1 MSEQLLEKGEI
12 SAVNNVVNNSV
23 NNGVNNHENN
33 DTAVDLEAAFRE
45 SQVQEILD
53 QLDQELVGLK
63 SVKNKIKEMAALLL
77 VDRVRKS
84 LGLTAGA
91 VTLHMTFLGNPGM
104 GKTTVAMRMAE
115 ILHRLGYIRRE
126 NVMLVTRDDLVGQ
139 GIGQTAPKT
148 REVLNNA
155 MGGVLLID
163 EAYTLFRP
171 DHPGDFGLEAIE
183 ILMQVMENQ
192 RDDLVVIL
200 AGYKQQMEHFF
211 HSNPGMNSRIGLHI
225 EFNDYSVDDLM
236 VIAQSIV
243 KEQNYSFSPDAEN
256 AMREYLIRRRT
267 MPHFANAR
275 SVRNAIDRARLR
287 QANRL
292 LMTSDRQIIKQD
304 LITIEAADIL
314 ASRVFKEGVPDCE
327 SEN

>member
-1 MSEQLLEKGEI
+1 MTEQILEKQIDQNSEI
-12 SAVNNVVNNSV
+12 
-23 NNGVNNHENN
+23 
-33 DTAVDLEAAFRE
+33 DLEAAFQE
-45 SQVQEILD
+45 SHIQEILD
-53 QLDQELVGLK
+53 KLDQELVGLK
-63 SVKNKIKEMAALLL
+63 SVKNKIREMAALLL
-77 VDRVRKS
+77 VDRIRKS
-84 LGLTAGA
+84 LGLNAGA
-91 VTLHMTFLGNPGM
+91 PSLHMTFLGNPGM

-115 ILHRLGYIRRE
+115 ILYRLEYIRKE

-139 GIGQTAPKT
+139 GMGQTGPKT

-155 MGGVLLID
+155 MGGVLLVD
-163 EAYTLFRP
+163 EAYTLYRP

-200 AGYKQQMEHFF
+200 AGYKDHMDRFF

-225 EFNDYSVDDLM
+225 EFNDYGVESLM
-236 VIAQSIV
+236 TIAQSIV
-243 KEQNYSFSPDAEN
+243 TAQNYCFSPEAEK
-256 AMREYLIRRRT
+256 AFREYLIKRKT

-292 LMTSDRQIIKQD
+292 LSSGKLLEKQD

-314 ASRVFKEGVPDCE
+314 ASRVFREGVPDCE
-327 SEN
+327 TES

>member
-1 MSEQLLEKGEI
+1 MSEQVLEKDMM
-12 SAVNNVVNNSV
+12 SAV
-23 NNGVNNHENN
+23 GC
-33 DTAVDLEAAFRE
+33 DTAIDLEAAFRE

-53 QLDQELVGLK
+53 QLDQELVGLR

-91 VTLHMTFLGNPGM
+91 PTLHMTFLGNPGM

-126 NVMLVTRDDLVGQ
+126 NVILVTRDDLVGQ

-183 ILMQVMENQ
+183 IIMQVMENQ

-211 HSNPGMNSRIGLHI
+211 HSNPGMNSRIGIHI

-236 VIAQSIV
+236 VIAQTLL
-243 KEQNYSFSPDAEN
+243 KEQHYIFTPDADK
-256 AMREYLIRRRT
+256 AFREYLIRRKT

-292 LMTSDRQIIKQD
+292 LTTRGKEVTRQD
-304 LITIEAADIL
+304 LMNIEAEDIL
-314 ASRVFKEGVPDCE
+314 ASRVFREGMPDCD
-327 SEN
+327 SEG

>member
-1 MSEQLLEKGEI
+1 MFFYISRLQAIIKFISQGDSMTEQLLEKQIDHNSEI
-12 SAVNNVVNNSV
+12 
-23 NNGVNNHENN
+23 
-33 DTAVDLEAAFRE
+33 DLEAAFQE
-45 SQVQEILD
+45 SHIQEILD
-53 QLDQELVGLK
+53 KLDQELVGLK
-63 SVKNKIKEMAALLL
+63 SVKNKIREMAALLL
-77 VDRVRKS
+77 VDRIRKS
-84 LGLTAGA
+84 LGLNAGA
-91 VTLHMTFLGNPGM
+91 PSLHMTFLGNPGM

-115 ILHRLGYIRRE
+115 ILYRLEYIRKE

-139 GIGQTAPKT
+139 GMGQTAPKT

-155 MGGVLLID
+155 MGGVLLVD
-163 EAYTLFRP
+163 EAYTLYRP

-200 AGYKQQMEHFF
+200 AGYKDQMERFF

-225 EFNDYSVDDLM
+225 EFNDYGVDNLM

-243 KEQNYSFSPDAEN
+243 KAQNYCFSPDAEI
-256 AMREYLIRRRT
+256 AFREYLIKRKT

-292 LMTSDRQIIKQD
+292 LSSGKLLNKQD
-304 LITIEAADIL
+304 LITIEAVDIL
-314 ASRVFKEGVPDCE
+314 ASRVFREGVPDCE
-327 SEN
+327 TES

>member
-1 MSEQLLEKGEI
+1 MSEQVLETAALTTVTQDSEI
-12 SAVNNVVNNSV
+12 
-23 NNGVNNHENN
+23 
-33 DTAVDLEAAFRE
+33 DLEAAFQE
-45 SQVQEILD
+45 SHIQDILD
-53 QLDQELVGLK
+53 KLDQELVGLK

-77 VDRVRKS
+77 VDRIRKS

-91 VTLHMTFLGNPGM
+91 PSLHMTFLGNPGM

-115 ILHRLGYIRRE
+115 ILYRLEYIRKE
-126 NVMLVTRDDLVGQ
+126 HVMLVTRDDLVGQ
-139 GIGQTAPKT
+139 GMGQTGPKT

-163 EAYTLFRP
+163 EAYTLYRP
-171 DHPGDFGLEAIE
+171 DYPGDFGLEAIE

-200 AGYKQQMEHFF
+200 AGYKDHMERFF
-211 HSNPGMNSRIGLHI
+211 HSNPGMNSRIGIHI
-225 EFNDYSVDDLM
+225 EFNDYGVDSLM
-236 VIAQSIV
+236 TIAQSLV
-243 KEQNYSFSPDAEN
+243 KSQNYCFSPDAEK
-256 AMREYLIRRRT
+256 AFREYLIKRKT

-292 LMTSDRQIIKQD
+292 LSSGKKLNKQD
-304 LITIEAADIL
+304 LITIEAVDIL
-314 ASRVFKEGVPDCE
+314 ASRVFREGVPDCE
-327 SEN
+327 PES

>member
-1 MSEQLLEKGEI
+1 MSEQVLEAAAVTTVTQNGEIDLEK
-12 SAVNNVVNNSV
+12 
-23 NNGVNNHENN
+23 
-33 DTAVDLEAAFRE
+33 AFRE
-45 SQVQEILD
+45 SHVQDILD
-53 QLDQELVGLK
+53 KLDEELVGLK

-77 VDRVRKS
+77 VDRIRKS

-91 VTLHMTFLGNPGM
+91 PSLHMTFLGNPGM

-115 ILHRLGYIRRE
+115 ILYRLEYIRKE

-155 MGGVLLID
+155 MGGVLLVD
-163 EAYTLFRP
+163 EAYTLYRP

-200 AGYKQQMEHFF
+200 AGYKDHMEKFF
-211 HSNPGMNSRIGLHI
+211 HSNPGMNSRIGIHV
-225 EFNDYSVDDLM
+225 EFNDYSVDNLLI
-236 VIAQSIV
+236 IAQTILKS
-243 KEQNYSFSPDAEN
+243 QHYSFSPEAEQ
-256 AMREYLIRRRT
+256 AFREYLIKRKT

-292 LMTSDRQIIKQD
+292 LSSGKKLNKQD
-304 LITIEAADIL
+304 LITIEAVDIL
-314 ASRVFKEGVPDCE
+314 ASRVFREGVPDCE
-327 SEN
+327 PES

>member
-1 MSEQLLEKGEI
+1 MREQVVAQTAIQEKSSI
-12 SAVNNVVNNSV
+12 P
-23 NNGVNNHENN
+23 
-33 DTAVDLEAAFRE
+33 TIDLSNAFQE

-53 QLDQELVGLK
+53 QLDQELVGLRG
-63 SVKNKIKEMAALLL
+63 VKNKIKEMAALLL
-77 VDRVRKS
+77 IDRVRKS
-84 LGLTAGA
+84 LGLTAGMP
-91 VTLHMTFLGNPGM
+91 TLHMTFLGNPGM
-104 GKTTVAMRMAE
+104 GKTTVAKRMAE
-115 ILHRLGYIRRE
+115 ILHRLGYIQRE
-126 NVMLVTRDDLVGQ
+126 SVMLITRDDLVGQ
-139 GIGQTAPKT
+139 GIGQTAPKA

-171 DHPGDFGLEAIE
+171 DNPGDFGLEAIE

-192 RDDLVVIL
+192 RADLVVIL

-225 EFNDYSVDDLM
+225 EFSDYSIDDLM
-236 VIAQSIV
+236 IIARTILR
-243 KEQNYSFSPDAEN
+243 EQDYQFSPEAEN
-256 AMREYLIRRRT
+256 AFQEYLIRRKT

-287 QANRL
+287 QASRL
-292 LMTSDRQIIKQD
+292 LSTGSNHITRQD

-314 ASRVFKEGVPDCE
+314 ASRVFREGVPDCE
-327 SEN
+327 S

>member
-1 MSEQLLEKGEI
+1 MQQVEAI
-12 SAVNNVVNNSV
+12 NSV
-23 NNGVNNHENN
+23 PQ
-33 DTAVDLEAAFRE
+33 DTNVDLEAAFKE
-45 SQVQEILD
+45 SHVQDILD
-53 QLDQELVGLK
+53 QLDRELVGLK
-63 SVKNKIKEMAALLL
+63 AVKNKIKEMAALLL

-84 LGLTAGA
+84 LGLTAGPPS
-91 VTLHMTFLGNPGM
+91 LHMTFLGNPGM

-115 ILHRLGYIRRE
+115 ILHRLGYIRKN

-139 GIGQTAPKT
+139 GMGQTAPKT
-148 REVLNNA
+148 REVLNSA
-155 MGGVLLID
+155 MGGVLLVD

-192 RDDLVVIL
+192 RDDIVVIL
-200 AGYKQQMEHFF
+200 AGYKDHMERFF

-225 EFNDYSVDDLM
+225 EFNDYGVDDLM
-236 VIAQSIV
+236 VIAQAILKS
-243 KEQNYSFSPDAEN
+243 QHYCFSPDADK
-256 AMREYLIRRRT
+256 AFREYLIRRKT

-292 LMTSDRQIIKQD
+292 LGMGSKVTKQD
-304 LITIEAADIL
+304 LISIEAVDIL

-327 SEN
+327 QN

>member
-1 MSEQLLEKGEI
+1 MTEQLLEKQIGQNEGI
-12 SAVNNVVNNSV
+12 
-23 NNGVNNHENN
+23 
-33 DTAVDLEAAFRE
+33 DLEAAFQE
-45 SQVQEILD
+45 SHIQEILD
-53 QLDQELVGLK
+53 KLDQELVGLK
-63 SVKNKIKEMAALLL
+63 SVKNKIREMAALLL
-77 VDRVRKS
+77 VDRIRKS
-84 LGLTAGA
+84 LGLNAGA
-91 VTLHMTFLGNPGM
+91 PSLHMTFLGNPGM

-115 ILHRLGYIRRE
+115 ILYRLEYIRKE

-139 GIGQTAPKT
+139 GMGQTAPKT

-163 EAYTLFRP
+163 EAYTLYRP

-200 AGYKQQMEHFF
+200 AGYKDHMERLF
-211 HSNPGMNSRIGLHI
+211 HSNPGMNSSIRLHI
-225 EFNDYSVDDLM
+225 EFNDYGVDNLM

-243 KEQNYSFSPDAEN
+243 KAQNYCFSPDAEK
-256 AMREYLIRRRT
+256 AFREYLIKRKT

-292 LMTSDRQIIKQD
+292 LSSGKLLEKQD

-314 ASRVFKEGVPDCE
+314 ASRVFREGVPDCE
-327 SEN
+327 TES

>member
-1 MSEQLLEKGEI
+1 MTTQILNTVPAEQNQEI
-12 SAVNNVVNNSV
+12 
-23 NNGVNNHENN
+23 
-33 DTAVDLEAAFRE
+33 DLQAAFRD

-53 QLDQELVGLK
+53 KLDQELVGLK
-63 SVKNKIKEMAALLL
+63 SIKNKVREMAALLL
-77 VDRVRKS
+77 VDRIRKS
-84 LGLTAGA
+84 LGLMAG
-91 VTLHMTFLGNPGM
+91 VPSLHMTFLGNPGM

-115 ILHRLGYIRRE
+115 ILYRLEYIRRE

-148 REVLNNA
+148 REVLNSA
-155 MGGVLLID
+155 LGGVLLVD
-163 EAYTLFRP
+163 EAYTLYRP
-171 DHPGDFGLEAIE
+171 EHPGDFGLEAIE

-200 AGYKQQMEHFF
+200 AGYKDQMERFF

-225 EFNDYSVDDLM
+225 EFHDYSVDELM
-236 VIAQSIV
+236 IIAKSIV
-243 KEQNYSFSPDAEN
+243 SSQHYCFSPEAEK
-256 AMREYLIRRRT
+256 AFQEYLMRRKT

-287 QANRL
+287 QASRL
-292 LMTSDRQIIKQD
+292 LSSGKNLEKQD

-327 SEN
+327 TEN

>member
-1 MSEQLLEKGEI
+1 MSEQVLETTSISTVTEEREI
-12 SAVNNVVNNSV
+12 
-23 NNGVNNHENN
+23 
-33 DTAVDLEAAFRE
+33 DLESAFRE
-45 SQVQEILD
+45 SNVQEILD
-53 QLDQELVGLK
+53 KLDQELVGLK

-77 VDRVRKS
+77 VDRIRKS
-84 LGLTAGA
+84 LGLNAGA
-91 VTLHMTFLGNPGM
+91 PSLHMTFLGNPGM

-115 ILHRLGYIRRE
+115 ILYRLEYIRKE

-155 MGGVLLID
+155 MGGVLLVD
-163 EAYTLFRP
+163 EAYTLYRP

-200 AGYKQQMEHFF
+200 AGYKEQMEHFF
-211 HSNPGMNSRIGLHI
+211 HSNPGMNSRIGIHI
-225 EFNDYSVDDLM
+225 EFNDYSVDSLM
-236 VIAQSIV
+236 IIAQSIV
-243 KEQNYSFSPDAEN
+243 KNQNYCFSEDAEK
-256 AMREYLIRRRT
+256 AFREYLIKRKT

-292 LMTSDRQIIKQD
+292 LSSGKKLNKQD
-304 LITIEAADIL
+304 LITIEAVDIL
-314 ASRVFKEGVPDCE
+314 ASRVFQEGVPDCDPE
-327 SEN
+327 S

>member
-1 MSEQLLEKGEI
+1 MSEQVLEKET
-12 SAVNNVVNNSV
+12 NSTLPQ
-23 NNGVNNHENN
+23 
-33 DTAVDLEAAFRE
+33 DTAVDLKAAFRE
-45 SQVQEILD
+45 SHVQEILD
-53 QLDQELVGLK
+53 RLDEELVGLK
-63 SVKNKIKEMAALLL
+63 AVKNKIKEMAALLL

-84 LGLTAGA
+84 LGLMAGA
-91 VTLHMTFLGNPGM
+91 PTLHMTFLGNPGM

-115 ILHRLGYIRRE
+115 ILHRLGYIRKE
-126 NVMLVTRDDLVGQ
+126 HVMLVSRDDLVGQ

-155 MGGVLLID
+155 MGGVLLVD

-192 RDDLVVIL
+192 RDNLVVIL
-200 AGYKQQMEHFF
+200 AGYKDQMERFF
-211 HSNPGMNSRIGLHI
+211 HSNPGMNSRIGIHVD
-225 EFNDYSVDDLM
+225 FHDYGVDDLM
-236 VIAQSIV
+236 IIAQSIV
-243 KEQNYSFSPDAEN
+243 KAQHYCFSPDAEK
-256 AMREYLIRRRT
+256 AFGEYLIRRKQ

-292 LMTSDRQIIKQD
+292 LSSGKNLTKQD

-314 ASRVFKEGVPDCE
+314 ASRVFREGVPDCDPE
-327 SEN
+327 G

>member
-1 MSEQLLEKGEI
+1 MSEQVLEKTEI
-12 SAVNNVVNNSV
+12 SS
-23 NNGVNNHENN
+23 
-33 DTAVDLEAAFRE
+33 TATEDREIDLETAFRE
-45 SQVQEILD
+45 SHVQDILD
-53 QLDQELVGLK
+53 KLDQELVGLK
-63 SVKNKIKEMAALLL
+63 SVKSKIKEMAALLL
-77 VDRVRKS
+77 VDRIRKS
-84 LGLTAGA
+84 LGLNAGA
-91 VTLHMTFLGNPGM
+91 PSLHMTFLGNPGM

-115 ILHRLGYIRRE
+115 ILYRLEYIRKDS
-126 NVMLVTRDDLVGQ
+126 VILVTRDDLVGQ

-163 EAYTLFRP
+163 EAYTLYRP

-200 AGYKQQMEHFF
+200 AGYKTQMEHFF
-211 HSNPGMNSRIGLHI
+211 HSNPGMNSRIGIHI
-225 EFNDYSVDDLM
+225 EFNDYSVDSLM
-236 VIAQSIV
+236 IIAQSIV
-243 KEQNYSFSPDAEN
+243 KAQNYCFSPEAET
-256 AMREYLIRRRT
+256 AFREYLIRRKN

-287 QANRL
+287 QAHRL
-292 LMTSDRQIIKQD
+292 LNSGKKLNKQD

-327 SEN
+327 PES

>member
-1 MSEQLLEKGEI
+1 MSEQVVAQTAIQEKSPI
-12 SAVNNVVNNSV
+12 P
-23 NNGVNNHENN
+23 
-33 DTAVDLEAAFRE
+33 TIDLSNAFQE

-53 QLDQELVGLK
+53 QLDQELVGLRG
-63 SVKNKIKEMAALLL
+63 VKNKIKEMAALLL
-77 VDRVRKS
+77 IDRVRKS
-84 LGLTAGA
+84 LGLTAGMP
-91 VTLHMTFLGNPGM
+91 TLHMTFLGNPGM
-104 GKTTVAMRMAE
+104 GKTTVAKRMAE
-115 ILHRLGYIRRE
+115 ILHRLGYIQRE
-126 NVMLVTRDDLVGQ
+126 SVMLVTRDDLVGQ

-171 DHPGDFGLEAIE
+171 DNPGDFGLEAIE

-192 RDDLVVIL
+192 RADLVVIL

-225 EFNDYSVDDLM
+225 EFSDYSIDDLM
-236 VIAQSIV
+236 IIARKILQ
-243 KEQNYSFSPDAEN
+243 EQDYQFSPEAEN
-256 AMREYLIRRRT
+256 AFQEYLIRRKT

-287 QANRL
+287 QASRL
-292 LMTSDRQIIKQD
+292 LTAGSNHITRQD

-314 ASRVFKEGVPDCE
+314 ASRVFREGVPDCE
-327 SEN
+327 S

>member
-1 MSEQLLEKGEI
+1 MNEQILLEDAI
-12 SAVNNVVNNSV
+12 DHTTNATS
-23 NNGVNNHENN
+23 
-33 DTAVDLEAAFRE
+33 DTAIDLEAAFRE
-45 SQVQEILD
+45 SHIQEILEK
-53 QLDQELVGLK
+53 LDRELVGLR

-84 LGLTAGA
+84 LGLTALA
-91 VTLHMTFLGNPGM
+91 PTLHMTFLGNPGM

-115 ILHRLGYIRRE
+115 ILHRLGYIRKE
-126 NVMLVTRDDLVGQ
+126 HVMLVTRDDLVGQ
-139 GIGQTAPKT
+139 GMGQTGPKT
-148 REVLNNA
+148 REVLNSA
-155 MGGVLLID
+155 MGGVLLVD

-200 AGYKQQMEHFF
+200 AGYKEQMEHFF
-211 HSNPGMNSRIGLHI
+211 HSNPGMNSRIGIHI
-225 EFNDYSVDDLM
+225 EFNDYSVDNLM
-236 VIAQSIV
+236 IIAKSIL
-243 KEQNYSFSPDAEN
+243 EDQHYCFSTDAEL
-256 AMREYLIRRRT
+256 AFREYLIRRKA

-292 LMTSDRQIIKQD
+292 LTKRGQQITKQD
-304 LITIEAADIL
+304 LILIEAEDIL
-314 ASRVFKEGVPDCE
+314 ASRVFRDGVPDCE
-327 SEN
+327 ADES

>member
-1 MSEQLLEKGEI
+1 MSEQILEQETISTLIQDREI
-12 SAVNNVVNNSV
+12 
-23 NNGVNNHENN
+23 
-33 DTAVDLEAAFRE
+33 DLEAAFRE
-45 SQVQEILD
+45 SHVQGILD
-53 QLDQELVGLK
+53 KLDQELVGLK
-63 SVKNKIKEMAALLL
+63 SVKNKIREMAALLL
-77 VDRVRKS
+77 VDRIRKS

-91 VTLHMTFLGNPGM
+91 PSLHITFLGNPGM

-115 ILHRLGYIRRE
+115 ILYRLEYIRKE

-155 MGGVLLID
+155 LGGVLLID
-163 EAYTLFRP
+163 EAYTLYRP

-200 AGYKQQMEHFF
+200 AGYKDQMERFF

-225 EFNDYSVDDLM
+225 EFNDYGVDDLLL
-236 VIAQSIV
+236 IAQTIL
-243 KEQNYSFSPDAEN
+243 KAQNYCFSSDAEK
-256 AMREYLIRRRT
+256 AFREYLIKRKT

-292 LMTSDRQIIKQD
+292 LSSGKLLNKQD
-304 LITIEAADIL
+304 LITIEAVDIL
-314 ASRVFKEGVPDCE
+314 ASRVFKEGVPDCDP
-327 SEN
+327 EN

>member
-1 MSEQLLEKGEI
+1 MREQVVAQTAIQEKSPI
-12 SAVNNVVNNSV
+12 P
-23 NNGVNNHENN
+23 
-33 DTAVDLEAAFRE
+33 TIDLSNAFQE

-53 QLDQELVGLK
+53 QLDQELVGLRG
-63 SVKNKIKEMAALLL
+63 VKNKIKEMAALLL
-77 VDRVRKS
+77 IDRVRKS
-84 LGLTAGA
+84 LGLTAGMP
-91 VTLHMTFLGNPGM
+91 TLHMTFLGNPGM
-104 GKTTVAMRMAE
+104 GKTTVAKRMAE
-115 ILHRLGYIRRE
+115 ILHRLGYIQRE
-126 NVMLVTRDDLVGQ
+126 SVMLVTRDDLVGQ

-171 DHPGDFGLEAIE
+171 DNPGDFGLEAIE

-192 RDDLVVIL
+192 RADLVVIL

-225 EFNDYSVDDLM
+225 EFGDYSIDDLM
-236 VIAQSIV
+236 IIARKILQ
-243 KEQNYSFSPDAEN
+243 EQDYQFSPEAEN
-256 AMREYLIRRRT
+256 AFQEYLIRRKT

-287 QANRL
+287 QASRL
-292 LMTSDRQIIKQD
+292 LSTGSNHITRQD

-314 ASRVFKEGVPDCE
+314 ASRVFREGVPDCE
-327 SEN
+327 S

>member
-1 MSEQLLEKGEI
+1 MSEQVLEKEPTNTV
-12 SAVNNVVNNSV
+12 SQEVS
-23 NNGVNNHENN
+23 
-33 DTAVDLEAAFRE
+33 VDLEAAFQE
-45 SQVQEILD
+45 SHVQEILD
-53 QLDQELVGLK
+53 RLDQELVGLK
-63 SVKNKIKEMAALLL
+63 WVKNKIKEMAALLL

-84 LGLTAGA
+84 VGLTAGA
-91 VTLHMTFLGNPGM
+91 PTLHMTFLGNPGM
-104 GKTTVAMRMAE
+104 GKTTVAMGMAE
-115 ILHRLGYIRRE
+115 ILHRLGYIRKN

-139 GIGQTAPKT
+139 SIGQTAPKT

-200 AGYKQQMEHFF
+200 AGYKDQMEHFF

-225 EFNDYSVDDLM
+225 EFNDYSVDELM
-236 VIAQSIV
+236 IIAQSIL
-243 KEQNYSFSPDAEN
+243 KAQHYCFSPDAEK
-256 AMREYLIRRRT
+256 AFKEYLIRRRT

-287 QANRL
+287 QASRL
-292 LMTSDRQIIKQD
+292 LAMGSKRLTKQD
-304 LITIEAADIL
+304 LITIEAEDIL
-314 ASRVFKEGVPDCE
+314 ASRVFKEGVPDCPPQ
-327 SEN
+327 N

>member
-1 MSEQLLEKGEI
+1 MTEQLLEKQIGQNEGI
-12 SAVNNVVNNSV
+12 
-23 NNGVNNHENN
+23 
-33 DTAVDLEAAFRE
+33 DLEAAFQE
-45 SQVQEILD
+45 SHIQEILD
-53 QLDQELVGLK
+53 KLDQELVGLK
-63 SVKNKIKEMAALLL
+63 SVKNKIREMAALLL
-77 VDRVRKS
+77 VDRIRKG
-84 LGLTAGA
+84 LGLNAGA
-91 VTLHMTFLGNPGM
+91 PSLHMTFLGNPGM

-115 ILHRLGYIRRE
+115 ILYRLEYIRKE

-139 GIGQTAPKT
+139 GMGQTAPKT

-155 MGGVLLID
+155 MGGVLLVD
-163 EAYTLFRP
+163 EAYTLYRP

-200 AGYKQQMEHFF
+200 AGYKDHMERFF

-225 EFNDYSVDDLM
+225 EFNDYGVDNLM

-243 KEQNYSFSPDAEN
+243 KAQNYCFSPDAEK
-256 AMREYLIRRRT
+256 AFREYLIKRKT

-292 LMTSDRQIIKQD
+292 LSSGKLLEKQD

-314 ASRVFKEGVPDCE
+314 ASRVFREGVPDCE
-327 SEN
+327 TES

>member
-1 MSEQLLEKGEI
+1 MTEQILEKQIDQNNEI
-12 SAVNNVVNNSV
+12 
-23 NNGVNNHENN
+23 
-33 DTAVDLEAAFRE
+33 DLEAAFQE
-45 SQVQEILD
+45 SHIQEILD
-53 QLDQELVGLK
+53 KLDQELVGLK
-63 SVKNKIKEMAALLL
+63 SVKNKIREMAALLL
-77 VDRVRKS
+77 VDRIRKG
-84 LGLTAGA
+84 LGLNAGA
-91 VTLHMTFLGNPGM
+91 PSLHMTFLGNPGM

-115 ILHRLGYIRRE
+115 ILYRLEYIRKE

-139 GIGQTAPKT
+139 GMGQTAPKT

-155 MGGVLLID
+155 MGGVLLVD
-163 EAYTLFRP
+163 EAYTLYRP

-200 AGYKQQMEHFF
+200 AGYKDHMDRFF

-225 EFNDYSVDDLM
+225 EFNDYGVDNLM

-243 KEQNYSFSPDAEN
+243 KAQNYCFSPDAEK
-256 AMREYLIRRRT
+256 AFREYLIKRKT

-275 SVRNAIDRARLR
+275 SVRNAIDRTRLR

-292 LMTSDRQIIKQD
+292 LSSGKLLNKQD
-304 LITIEAADIL
+304 LITIEAVDIL
-314 ASRVFKEGVPDCE
+314 ASRVFREGVPDCE
-327 SEN
+327 TES

>member
-1 MSEQLLEKGEI
+1 MTEQLLEKQIGQNEGI
-12 SAVNNVVNNSV
+12 
-23 NNGVNNHENN
+23 
-33 DTAVDLEAAFRE
+33 DLEAAFQE
-45 SQVQEILD
+45 SHIQEILD
-53 QLDQELVGLK
+53 KLDQELVGLK
-63 SVKNKIKEMAALLL
+63 SVKNKIREMAALLL
-77 VDRVRKS
+77 VDRIRKG
-84 LGLTAGA
+84 LGLNAGA
-91 VTLHMTFLGNPGM
+91 PSLHMTFLGNPGM

-115 ILHRLGYIRRE
+115 ILYRLEYIRKD

-139 GIGQTAPKT
+139 GMGQTAPKT

-163 EAYTLFRP
+163 EAYTLYRP

-200 AGYKQQMEHFF
+200 AGYKDHMERFF

-225 EFNDYSVDDLM
+225 EFNDYGVDNLM

-243 KEQNYSFSPDAEN
+243 KAQNYCFSPDAEK
-256 AMREYLIRRRT
+256 AFREYLIKRKT

-292 LMTSDRQIIKQD
+292 LSSGKLLEKQD

-314 ASRVFKEGVPDCE
+314 ASRVFREGVPDCE
-327 SEN
+327 TES

>member
-1 MSEQLLEKGEI
+1 MSEQVLEQETI
-12 SAVNNVVNNSV
+12 STVTQ
-23 NNGVNNHENN
+23 
-33 DTAVDLEAAFRE
+33 DRDIDLEAAFRE
-45 SQVQEILD
+45 SHIQDILD
-53 QLDQELVGLK
+53 KLDQELVGLK

-77 VDRVRKS
+77 VDRIRKS
-84 LGLTAGA
+84 LGLNAGA
-91 VTLHMTFLGNPGM
+91 PSLHMTFLGNPGM

-115 ILHRLGYIRRE
+115 ILYRLEYIRKE
-126 NVMLVTRDDLVGQ
+126 NVILVTRDDLVGQ

-163 EAYTLFRP
+163 EAYTLYRP

-200 AGYKQQMEHFF
+200 AGYKTQMEHFF

-225 EFNDYSVDDLM
+225 EFNDYSVENLM
-236 VIAQSIV
+236 IIAQSIV
-243 KEQNYSFSPDAEN
+243 KSQNYCFSPDAEK
-256 AMREYLIRRRT
+256 AFREYLIKRKT

-292 LMTSDRQIIKQD
+292 LSSGKKLTKED
-304 LITIEAADIL
+304 LITIEAVDIL
-314 ASRVFKEGVPDCE
+314 ASRVFREGVPDCE
-327 SEN
+327 TES

>member
-1 MSEQLLEKGEI
+1 MSEQVLEKDLV
-12 SAVNNVVNNSV
+12 SAV
-23 NNGVNNHENN
+23 GHDIP
-33 DTAVDLEAAFRE
+33 DTIDTPIDLEATFRE
-45 SQVQEILD
+45 SHVQEILD
-53 QLDQELVGLK
+53 RLDQELVGLQA
-63 SVKNKIKEMAALLL
+63 VKNKIKEMAALLL

-91 VTLHMTFLGNPGM
+91 PTLHMTFLGNPGM

-115 ILHRLGYIRRE
+115 ILHRLGYIRKE

-171 DHPGDFGLEAIE
+171 DNPGDFGLEAIE

-225 EFNDYSVDDLM
+225 EFNDYSVDNLM
-236 VIAQSIV
+236 IIANSILLN
-243 KEQNYSFSPDAEN
+243 QHYHFSPDAEK
-256 AMREYLIRRRT
+256 AFREYLIRRKA

-292 LMTSDRQIIKQD
+292 LNVRDRQVTRDD
-304 LITIEAADIL
+304 LMTIEAADIL
-314 ASRVFKEGVPDCE
+314 ASRVFRDGVPDCE
-327 SEN
+327 TES